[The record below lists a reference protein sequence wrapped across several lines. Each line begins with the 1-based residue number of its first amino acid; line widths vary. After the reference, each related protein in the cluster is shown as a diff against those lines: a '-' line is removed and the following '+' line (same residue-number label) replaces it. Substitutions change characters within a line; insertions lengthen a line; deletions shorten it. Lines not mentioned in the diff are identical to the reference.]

1 MQVPNNSF
9 VIIQVLLSF
18 AFSPSLC
25 VSQEYGDIEYC
36 VIIKN
41 KSTGESKGLGYVR
54 YYKPSQAAHAIENCD
69 KSKIVPNSLT
79 ASFACCKAAVGFDPL
94 EVVHVDDDGWCFLAY
109 RAILAEPRTKAAAT
123 EDYSAGAA
131 RGDYMGAADSMNQ
144 YALPLG
150 KWLCTLLRFCP
161 PAVVLWSNLFFFFLI
176 SNEWVPG
183 SQQESK

>member
-1 MQVPNNSF
+1 MWCATYKSLYP
-9 VIIQVLLSF
+9 LLF
-18 AFSPSLC
+18 APSIC
-25 VSQEYGDIEYC
+25 VFQEYGDIEYC

-79 ASFACCKAAVGFDPL
+79 ASFTCCKAAVGKWYKRTFCMDSTVRCGPYCCS
-94 EVVHVDDDGWCFLAY
+94 ECPRWWRRMVSLAY

-123 EDYSAGAA
+123 EDYSGGAA
-131 RGDYMGAADSMNQ
+131 RGDYMAAADSMNQ

-150 KWLCTLLRFCP
+150 TW
-161 PAVVLWSNLFFFFLI
+161 
-176 SNEWVPG
+176 
-183 SQQESK
+183 